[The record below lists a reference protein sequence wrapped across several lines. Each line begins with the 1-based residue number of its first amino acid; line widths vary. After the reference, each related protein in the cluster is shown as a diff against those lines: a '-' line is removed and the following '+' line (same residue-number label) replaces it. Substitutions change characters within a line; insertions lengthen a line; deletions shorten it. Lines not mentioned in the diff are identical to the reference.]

1 MGFKDLLVI
10 VDNDPACASRVEVA
24 RRLAEAHE
32 AHLTGL
38 HVMPMPRPMPM
49 YPEVAMSTSLE
60 TRQRRELE
68 EAAARAATLFQDRT
82 RGTAARTEWRVVEG
96 HPLEVVTVHARYAD
110 LIVLGQGRDLGETSA
125 DLSSLPADLVLA
137 VGRPVLVVPRY
148 GDFPSVGAKI
158 LVAWDASREATRAVH
173 DALPLL
179 RRAGKVTVLSIDP
192 EDTGEPRTAGGDISL
207 HLARHDVPVQ
217 TATLGGADIAV
228 GDLILSYGADH
239 GIDLIVMG
247 AYGHT
252 RLRELILGGAT
263 RHLLR
268 SMTVPVF
275 MSH

>member
-1 MGFKDLLVI
+1 MGFKDLLVL
-10 VDNDPACASRVEVA
+10 VDNDPACGSRIEIA
-24 RRLAEAHE
+24 RRLAEAHD

-38 HVMPMPRPMPM
+38 HVMPHPVPVYTEVPMP
-49 YPEVAMSTSLE
+49 PSFDTA
-60 TRQRRELE
+60 QRRELE
-68 EAAARAATLFQDRT
+68 EAAGRAAALFQDRT
-82 RGTAARTEWRVVEG
+82 RGSAARMEWRVAEG

-110 LIVLGQGRDLGETSA
+110 LVVLGQGRDLGEASA
-125 DLSSLPADLVLA
+125 DLAGLPADLVLA

-148 GDFPSVGAKI
+148 GAFPTVGAEV

-179 RRAGKVTVLSIDP
+179 RRARKVTVLSIDP
-192 EDTGEPRTAGGDISL
+192 EDTGDPRIAGGDVAL
-207 HLARHDVPVQ
+207 HLARHGVAVQ
-217 TATLGGADIAV
+217 TATVAGADIAV

-252 RLRELILGGAT
+252 RLRELILGGVT
-263 RHLLR
+263 RRLLQ